1 MFKEKALW
9 IKDEIFSII
18 TVPEVLSDRWT
29 VFCPSTIDGINASP
43 EAGPMITM
51 ARKLAEKGVASVRF
65 DYRGKGNSYGDCKKF
80 DYYTAVN
87 DINEV
92 IKYIKKEYKANDIRI
107 YAKGGGGYAGGMVAL
122 QNSDISKAL
131 LYEPILAPAD
141 AKVIGFNDN
150 IYDLADN
157 EFGILKGVR
166 VYGRH
171 TRIMETLPSLDKID
185 IKNKDCNLLIMLGN
199 KDEMTPAALRD
210 KIIKNLA
217 VSGISCKIKDKPPHD
232 IPDDLTL
239 HYLENEGIKFLAS

>member
-18 TVPEVLSDRWT
+18 TKPEILLDIWV

-43 EAGPMITM
+43 EAGPMIIM
-51 ARKLAEKGVASVRF
+51 ARKLAQKGVASVRF
-65 DYRGKGNSYGDCKKF
+65 DYRGKGNSYGDCKQF
-80 DYYTAVN
+80 DYYSAVN
-87 DINEV
+87 DINKV
-92 IKYIKKEYKANDIRI
+92 IEYIKEKNNAKDIRI
-107 YAKGGGGYAGGMVAL
+107 YAKGGGGYAGGMIAL
-122 QNSDISKAL
+122 QNTDISKAL

-157 EFGILKGVR
+157 EFGILKSVR

-185 IKNKDCNLLIMLGN
+185 IKNNNCNLLIMLGN

-210 KIIKNLA
+210 QITKNLTD
-217 VSGISCKIKDKPPHD
+217 SGISCEIKDKPPHD
-232 IPDDLTL
+232 IPDDPTL
-239 HYLENEGIKFLAS
+239 HYLENEGVDFLAS